1 MTRAWRLIAVLVL
14 NLVLVAALVV
24 VGVAAHS
31 LAVLAEGG
39 DYVLDAAG
47 VGVALVAMWLSARAK
62 RHPGARQY
70 PNAGAWAALVNAGWL
85 CLLELLVAAGAIDRL
100 VSGVPVVHGLPVL
113 IVSAVAAIVMTG
125 GALILGG
132 DLDDDPEDADG
143 HRLSVRAVLLDTV
156 ADAAAAAGVAL
167 TGGIIWA
174 LHGAY
179 WLDPVVALII
189 ANAIGWHAIRL
200 LMKIRQR
207 LAGRV
212 RTTRPSPFL

>member
-1 MTRAWRLIAVLVL
+1 MTRAWRLIVVLVL

-39 DYVLDAAG
+39 DYLLDAAG
-47 VGVALVAMWLSARAK
+47 VGVALVAIWLSARAK

-125 GALILGG
+125 G
-132 DLDDDPEDADG
+132 
-143 HRLSVRAVLLDTV
+143 
-156 ADAAAAAGVAL
+156 
-167 TGGIIWA
+167 IIWA